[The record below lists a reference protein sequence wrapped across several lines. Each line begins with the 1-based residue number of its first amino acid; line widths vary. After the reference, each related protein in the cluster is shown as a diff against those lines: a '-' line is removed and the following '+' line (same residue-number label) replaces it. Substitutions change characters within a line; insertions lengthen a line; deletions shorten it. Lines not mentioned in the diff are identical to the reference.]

1 METQADEAAT
11 EPTGQN
17 SPVLNENNFTNV
29 IEIGHENKPHSVSD
43 QGSLSEVTECRR
55 STRER
60 KLNQKGKEYIL
71 ELKRNIFKQ
80 TKCCLV
86 DKLSSLKTEVST
98 LEGSSIT
105 YEIEQLET
113 LVKEFNQNLDELL
126 KLLEPEQRES
136 YITECQSVLNDWNN
150 VKGSLVLNMQKYEI
164 DNIRSNHQVSLP
176 EDRKSTTSSVRTS
189 SSIQEKKLQARAKV
203 AALRSKIVVEE
214 EIIEQKNLLAKHE
227 AHLEKLKMKQQ
238 LAEAEAEVEV
248 YEEAENDQDQIP
260 ALPKN
265 RVPSP
270 TTSNNNLNN
279 KITRDN
285 VTPAPLPVSQN
296 VSAPDKSMNYN
307 APPFT
312 PPQNS
317 IRSAPDQQ
325 HILVPGNE
333 QIPHTPTFSA

>member
-1 METQADEAAT
+1 M
-11 EPTGQN
+11 
-17 SPVLNENNFTNV
+17 
-29 IEIGHENKPHSVSD
+29 
-43 QGSLSEVTECRR
+43 
-55 STRER
+55 
-60 KLNQKGKEYIL
+60 
-71 ELKRNIFKQ
+71 
-80 TKCCLV
+80 
-86 DKLSSLKTEVST
+86 
-98 LEGSSIT
+98 
-105 YEIEQLET
+105 
-113 LVKEFNQNLDELL
+113 DELL

-176 EDRKSTTSSVRTS
+176 EDRKSTNSSVRSS

-238 LAEAEAEVEV
+238 LAEAEVEV
-248 YEEAENDQDQIP
+248 YGEAENDQDQIP

-265 RVPSP
+265 RFPSP

-317 IRSAPDQQ
+317 IRSSPVKQQ
-325 HILVPGNE
+325 ILVPGNE
-333 QIPHTPTFSA
+333 QIPHTLISVPENRQLYDSNKVILEALSLQRLPKLTPKVFEGDEMEFLRWESSFDALVASNTNDSKTMLHYLCKFLKGEPLKMVEHYQDLHHDADTAYR